1 MNIPA
6 DLLYTSEHEWIKI
19 EGDTATIGVTE
30 HAQSELGDIVMVE
43 LEPAGLEVGQGDSM
57 GTLEAVKTVSDI
69 FAPLSGTVLAV
80 NEALEAEPEQ
90 INTDPYGAGWI
101 VKLTLSNPEEQQQL
115 LSAEKYAD
123 LAE

>member
-1 MNIPA
+1 MNVPA

-19 EGDTATIGVTE
+19 EGNTATIGVTE

-43 LEPAGLEVGQGDSM
+43 LEAVGLEVGKGDSM

-69 FAPLSGTVLAV
+69 FAPLSGTVV
-80 NEALEAEPEQ
+80 EINETLEAEPEQ
-90 INTDPYGAGWI
+90 INSDPYGAGWI
-101 VKLTLSNPEEQQQL
+101 VKIKFSNPEDQQHL